1 MLGKRNPSYE
11 NLLNRLKDQ
20 VADHLKSAKPMNE
33 FELSKKD
40 VLDMG
45 QFQTYA
51 QVEKDL
57 EGWGINVRELYYNAS
72 PAVLYEQALAHEKGT
87 VISSTGALIV
97 KSGKKTGR
105 SPADKRIVREAS
117 SEKDVWWGKVNI
129 PFEEASFMSNRERAI
144 DFLNQQDRLFIV
156 DAFAGWEVESRIRIR
171 IITTRAYHALFMQ
184 NMLVLPTSEELK
196 EFKPDFVIFN
206 AGVFPANQCNPGVS
220 SPASIAFNFGRGEGV
235 VLGSQYAGEMKKGVL
250 TLVMYKM
257 PKMGMLPLH
266 ASANIGPKDDV
277 SLFFGLSGTGKT
289 TLSADP
295 NRALIGDD
303 EHVWHDKGV
312 FNVEGGCY
320 AKCIGLTEEKE
331 PEIYRALIFG
341 SVLENVG
348 FNPDTREVDYDDTV
362 ITENTRAS
370 YPLSFIP
377 NARIPAKV
385 PFHPTNIV
393 LLTCD
398 AFGVLPPVSKLTPDQ
413 VQYHFISGYTA
424 KVAGTEEG
432 VTDPEATFSS
442 CFGAPFLVHPPIVYA
457 KMLAEKQE
465 KHKSDAWLINT
476 GWVGGSFGVGKRIS
490 LKYTRAMIDSIHDG
504 TLAKAEY
511 ETMPVFGLSVPK
523 SCTNVPSDILM
534 PSKGW
539 SDQSKFTEKLK
550 LLGGLFKKNFTE
562 FESMCPESV
571 IKAGPQM

>member
-11 NLLNRLKDQ
+11 SLLNRLKDQ
-20 VADHLKSAKPMNE
+20 VADHLKSAKPMTE
-33 FELSKKD
+33 FQLSKKD
-40 VLDMG
+40 VLDLG

-57 EGWGINVRELYYNAS
+57 EGWGITVRELYYNAS
-72 PAVLYEQALAHEKGT
+72 PGVLYEQALAHEKGT

-105 SPADKRIVREAS
+105 SPADKRVVREAS

-129 PFEEASFMSNRERAI
+129 PFEESSFMSNRERAI

-156 DAFAGWEVESRIRIR
+156 DAFAGWEVDSRIRIR

-184 NMLVLPTSEELK
+184 NMLVLPTAEELK
-196 EFKPDFVIFN
+196 DFKPDFVIFN

-266 ASANIGPKDDV
+266 ASANIGPDNDV

-295 NRALIGDD
+295 RRALIGDD

-320 AKCIGLTEEKE
+320 AKCINLTEEKE
-331 PEIYRALIFG
+331 PEIYRALKFG
-341 SVLENVG
+341 AVLENVG
-348 FNPDTREVDYDDTV
+348 FNADTREVDYDDTT

-370 YPLSFIP
+370 YPLSYIP

-385 PFHPTNIV
+385 PYHPSNVV

-457 KMLAEKQE
+457 KMLAEKQT
-465 KHKSDAWLINT
+465 KHKVDAWLINT

-490 LKYTRAMIDSIHDG
+490 LKYTRAMIDAIHDG
-504 TLAKAEY
+504 TLAKVEY
-511 ETMPVFGLSVPK
+511 ETMPVFGLQVPK
-523 SCTNVPSDILM
+523 SCPNVPAEVLM

-539 SDQSKFTEKLK
+539 SDQAKFTEKLK
-550 LLGGLFKKNFTE
+550 LLGGLFKKNFVE
-562 FESMCPESV
+562 YEKMCPESV
-571 IKAGPQM
+571 IKAGPQC